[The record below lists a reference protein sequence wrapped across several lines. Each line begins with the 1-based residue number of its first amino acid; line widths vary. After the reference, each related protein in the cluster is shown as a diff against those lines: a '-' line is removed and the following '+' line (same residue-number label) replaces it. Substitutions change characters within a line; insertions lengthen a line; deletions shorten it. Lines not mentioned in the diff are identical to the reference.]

1 MIQLIVTSFNDAPV
15 ADLAASFDE
24 LGGTIG
30 RAPDN
35 QLVLPDPERVVSR
48 VHAKVLFRGGTYAL
62 VACGGNALLHNERPV
77 GHGREVPLAAGDTI
91 QMGGYVLAV
100 GGPEKAAPADPFAAL
115 FGGASGS
122 ASNAARPAGA
132 GTSSTPAVA
141 PSRAQARAVPAG
153 AGGSPIPEDWDPF
166 ERSHAVPRI
175 AGASASSRVIAEP
188 ASRRDDSIDDL
199 FGLAAGSG
207 GDPLRNGP
215 LAASGLQPNTTA
227 DADPLR
233 SLGRKPTPVAAP
245 QPDHASDLDA
255 PWTDAGDL
263 RPAAR
268 PAPVDDAVYS
278 WRSVPGGS
286 RAERATAQDHAV
298 LDASEAAG
306 ASTASDTRSAATH
319 DELLRALLEGLAVA
333 DLPIQRLTPGL
344 MRQIG
349 QILHESTEGAVQ
361 LLAIRTALKREMRA
375 GVTVINASRNNSLK
389 FSPSVDVALRHL
401 LGPPAKGFMP
411 APDSVRDAYEDLR
424 AHELAVMAGMKA
436 ALAGV
441 LERFDPAV
449 LEGKLTAR
457 SGLGGLI
464 PSARKAK
471 LWNLFE
477 SLYKQLAA
485 EAADDFDSLFGK
497 AFLKAYERYLQQLS
511 DAKPPPLEPRP

>member
-1 MIQLIVTSFNDAPV
+1 MIQLTVTSFNDAPV

-100 GGPEKAAPADPFAAL
+100 GGPEKAVPADPFAAL
-115 FGGASGS
+115 FGGAGGG
-122 ASNAARPAGA
+122 ASNPARTSGA
-132 GTSSTPAVA
+132 STPSTPAVA

-166 ERSHAVPRI
+166 ERSHAVPSI
-175 AGASASSRVIAEP
+175 AGASASSRAIAEP
-188 ASRRDDSIDDL
+188 AAPRDDSIDDL
-199 FGLAAGSG
+199 FGLASRSG

-215 LAASGLQPNTTA
+215 LAAPALQPNTTA

-233 SLGRKPTPVAAP
+233 SLGRKPSPVAAP

-255 PWTDAGDL
+255 PWSDAGDL

-278 WRSVPGGS
+278 WRSIPGSSLPRRG
-286 RAERATAQDHAV
+286 TVQD
-298 LDASEAAG
+298 EAGREGAG
-306 ASTASDTRSAATH
+306 ASTSSDARSAATY

-411 APDSVRDAYEDLR
+411 APESVRDAYEDLR

-449 LEGKLTAR
+449 LEDKLAAR

-477 SLYKQLAA
+477 SLYKQLAV

-497 AFLKAYERYLQQLS
+497 AFLMAYERYLQQLS
-511 DAKPPPLEPRP
+511 DAKPPAQEPRP